1 LFELEASMSR
11 LPLVSPDSADAEQ
24 ADLLAEVQRQLD
36 RVPNLY
42 AAMAN
47 SPATLRGYLTLRDA
61 LTRGKLSARVREQLA
76 LLVAEEN
83 GCDYCTAAH
92 TMRAERMGFT
102 EQAIADTRAARAE
115 DPHADAILRLARDV
129 LRSRGRIDDAALA
142 AARAR
147 GVSDAELSE
156 IVGHVALNVLSNYF
170 NHVAEPELDFPPA
183 APTKGTVMEAKWR
196 SAGKVVLVEGYSLLD
211 REGRSVRSV
220 DDVRIAIEGGFL
232 HVKVSDAAEVQVVSA
247 PAVALVTYP
256 AS

>member
-1 LFELEASMSR
+1 MSR
-11 LPLVSPDSADAEQ
+11 LPLASTDSTDAEQ
-24 ADLLAEVQRQLD
+24 ADLLSEVQRQLG

-47 SPATLRGYLTLRDA
+47 SPAALRGYLNLRDA

-76 LLVAEEN
+76 LLVASEN

-115 DPHADAILRLARDV
+115 DPHAGAILRVARDI

-142 AARAR
+142 SARSR
-147 GVSDAELSE
+147 GVSDAELGE

-183 APTKGTVMEAKWR
+183 TPTKGSAMEAKWR
-196 SAGKVVLVEGYSLLD
+196 PASEVTLVEGYSLLD
-211 REGRSVRSV
+211 REGRTTRAV
-220 DDVRIAIEGGFL
+220 DDVHIAIEGGFL

-247 PAVALVTYP
+247 PAVALVTYR